1 MSQEKYNLL
10 LELSNDGILIIQ
22 DGKIREINDL
32 MAQMCGYSV
41 EEVLDTDFASF
52 FRPQDMTLFESL
64 FDHLTGDPSAVEV
77 HEVVLICKNGHKL
90 NVEIAAGRFVY
101 KKDPAILFIIK
112 NTTDLINA
120 HKALKKSEQWASIA
134 ALSGGI
140 AHDYNNLLTAIM
152 GNISLARTYLKSEE
166 KPSALLE
173 HALAASKTAKN
184 LTHQLITFSKGGVPQ
199 KTMAPVAKL
208 VQSATEFTL
217 SGSNVESRY
226 TLTDDLW
233 PVEVDK
239 IQIGQAI
246 YNVVMN
252 AREAMPGGGILE
264 VCAENVKD
272 QKNGNYVKIS
282 FCDHGRGIPADDLSK
297 IFDPYFSTKKMGARK
312 STGLGLSVCHSI
324 VIQHGGDV
332 RVDSK
337 PDCGT
342 TIHLCL
348 PAVSVDSQEEN
359 LESRQ
364 EEEIPLF
371 GEGRILVM
379 DDEEMIRGLA
389 EKILTHLGYDFEF
402 AKNGSEAVELYRS
415 ALEAKIPFD
424 AVVLDLTVRGGMGG
438 KEAIQEILQFDPHV
452 TGIVSSGYSADP
464 GITNFRKYG
473 FKGVVA
479 KPYTLEELGQELIRV
494 LNADT

>member
-1 MSQEKYNLL
+1 MSQEKYDLL

-52 FRPQDMTLFESL
+52 FQPEDITLFGSL
-64 FDHLTGDPSAVEV
+64 YEHLIGDPNAVEV
-77 HEVVLICKNGHKL
+77 HEVVLICKKGHKL
-90 NVEIAAGRFVY
+90 NVEITAGRFVY
-101 KKDPAILFIIK
+101 KKDPAILLIIK
-112 NTTDLINA
+112 DTTDHINA
-120 HKALKKSEQWASIA
+120 QRALENSRQWASMA

-152 GNISLARTYLKSEE
+152 GNISLARIYLKPEE

-184 LTHQLITFSKGGVPQ
+184 LTHRLITFSKGGGLQ
-199 KTMAPVAKL
+199 KTRAPVAKL
-208 VQSATEFTL
+208 VQSATDFTL
-217 SGSNVESRY
+217 SGSNVKPEY
-226 TLTDDLW
+226 TLPDDLW

-246 YNVVMN
+246 YNVVIN
-252 AREAMPGGGILE
+252 AREAMPGGGILK
-264 VCAENVKD
+264 VYAENIKH
-272 QKNGNYVKIS
+272 QNNGNYVRIS

-297 IFDPYFSTKKMGARK
+297 IFDPYFSTKKMGVQKR
-312 STGLGLSVCHSI
+312 TGLGLSVCQSI
-324 VIQHGGDV
+324 IIQHGGDV
-332 RVDSK
+332 LVDSK

-342 TIHLCL
+342 TIHLYL
-348 PAVSVDSQEEN
+348 PAVTVNSQEVS
-359 LESRQ
+359 LETRQ
-364 EEEIPLF
+364 EEEISLF

-379 DDEEMIRGLA
+379 DDEEMIRELA
-389 EKILTHLGYDFEF
+389 EEILTHLGYDFEF

-438 KEAIQEILQFDPHV
+438 KEALQKILQFDPQV
-452 TGIVSSGYSADP
+452 KGIVSSGYSADP
-464 GITNFRKYG
+464 GITDFNKHG

-479 KPYTLEELGQELIRV
+479 KPYTVAELSQELTRV
-494 LNADT
+494 LNVDA